1 MQLIILLLFVF
12 FGAVAFMQY
21 TKKVQV
27 NAGAFDELITVIDE
41 AADPAKLIA
50 ALTEAVQMIQQGK
63 TDREILAHF
72 GIAE

>member
-1 MQLIILLLFVF
+1 MSAL
-12 FGAVAFMQY
+12 
-21 TKKVQV
+21 
-27 NAGAFDELITVIDE
+27 DELITIIDE